1 MYYVQSLKMI
11 SYSLASSQHL
21 SKYIAQ
27 ICMAG
32 ITRLANEAASP
43 TPDLSKP
50 EHILILYSMHLC
62 VKIDMHD
69 LMYTCGLHVN
79 QRKELFVIHGTNF
92 PITVH

>member
-1 MYYVQSLKMI
+1 MRLLHIIHS
-11 SYSLASSQHL
+11 
-21 SKYIAQ
+21 IAQ
-27 ICMAG
+27 ICMDG
-32 ITRLANEAASP
+32 IIFIKDLLCLANEAVSL
-43 TPDLSKP
+43 TPDLRKP
-50 EHILILYSMHLC
+50 EHILILYFMHLS